1 MQKHKGI
8 IFMFTILVVTA
19 LACNLPSAQTALTP
33 TPIGVDVNATFTSI
47 AFTQGSGSIPTP
59 LLPADTP
66 TITLTPTIPQ
76 TGTPTT
82 PVVSV
87 SIDTNCRTGPGVV
100 YDYLTGLLVGEKA
113 EVVGKYT
120 SVSPTYWIIKKGS
133 ITCWL
138 WGQYAT
144 VEGNTSSLPEMIPP
158 PSPTPTFTPTPTAT
172 ATTVPSGSNFSLSF
186 EGVTQCTPGNDYATI
201 KWVNTG
207 SVVFESVQTEIKD
220 LDTTGNLFGPS
231 FSNAPFWAAS
241 PACGAGNSS
250 LGVGNTAYSSY
261 YIGAPAPTGHN
272 IRITVKMCSL
282 DNVAGECVTHSLDS
296 VLP

>member
-138 WGQYAT
+138 WGRYAT
-144 VEGNTSSLPEMIPP
+144 VEGNTSTLPEMIPP
-158 PSPTPTFTPTPTAT
+158 PSPTPTFTATAT
-172 ATTVPSGSNFSLSF
+172 ATTVPSGPNFTLSF
-186 EGVTQCTPGNDYATI
+186 DGVTNCSPGDDYAVL
-201 KWVNTG
+201 KWFNNG
-207 SVVFESVQTEIKD
+207 SVVFESAKAEIKD
-220 LDTTGNLFGPS
+220 LDASTNLYGPALSNVPFG
-231 FSNAPFWAAS
+231 AAS
-241 PACGAGNSS
+241 PGCGAGNST
-250 LGVGNTAYSSY
+250 LGVGNTAYSAY
-261 YIGAPAPTGHN
+261 FIGSPAPSGHN
-272 IRITVKMCSL
+272 IRIIITLCSQDGAL
-282 DNVAGECVTHSLDS
+282 GECATRTLDT